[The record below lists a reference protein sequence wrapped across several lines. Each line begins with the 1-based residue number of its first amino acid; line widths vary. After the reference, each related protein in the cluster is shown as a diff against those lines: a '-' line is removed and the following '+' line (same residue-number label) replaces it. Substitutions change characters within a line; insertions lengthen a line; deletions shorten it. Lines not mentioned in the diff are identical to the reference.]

1 MNCWKKRW
9 SGWRNKKTIA
19 TFADLNYEKQKIMKT
34 EKQVKGNRGEEKAVE
49 YLQSNGYTIL
59 ERNWQIGHLEVDIIA
74 SNEDFLVIV
83 EVKTRKSNT
92 FGEPEEF
99 VTLQKQRNLIR
110 AAAAY
115 ITKFGITKEVRFDI
129 VSVILND
136 QQPKEV
142 RHIPDAF
149 KPRW

>member
-1 MNCWKKRW
+1 
-9 SGWRNKKTIA
+9 
-19 TFADLNYEKQKIMKT
+19 MKT

-110 AAAAY
+110 AASAY

-129 VSVILND
+129 VSVILNE
-136 QQPKEV
+136 QQSEEV
-142 RHIPDAF
+142 KHIPDAF

>member
-1 MNCWKKRW
+1 
-9 SGWRNKKTIA
+9 
-19 TFADLNYEKQKIMKT
+19 MKT
-34 EKQVKGNRGEEKAVE
+34 EKQIKGNRGEDLAAS
-49 YLQSNGYTIL
+49 YLESNGYVIL

-74 SNEDFLVIV
+74 TTESFLVFA

-92 FGEPEEF
+92 FGEPEDF

-110 AAAAY
+110 AASAY
-115 ITKFGITKEVRFDI
+115 IRKFNITKEVRFDI
-129 VSVILND
+129 LSVILNE
-136 QQPKEV
+136 QQESAV

>member
-9 SGWRNKKTIA
+9 NGCRNKKTIA

-74 SNEDFLVIV
+74 SNEDFLIIV

-136 QQPKEV
+136 QQPEEV

>member
-1 MNCWKKRW
+1 
-9 SGWRNKKTIA
+9 
-19 TFADLNYEKQKIMKT
+19 MKT
-34 EKQVKGNRGEEKAVE
+34 EKQIKGNRGEYIAAS
-49 YLQSNGYTIL
+49 YLESNGYKIL
-59 ERNWQIGHLEVDIIA
+59 ERNWQVGHLEVDIIA
-74 SNEDFLVIV
+74 STDDFLVFA

-92 FGEPEEF
+92 FGEPEDF

-115 ITKFGITKEVRFDI
+115 IRKLGITKEVRFDI
-129 VSVILND
+129 LSVILNEK
-136 QQPKEV
+136 QEGTV

>member
-1 MNCWKKRW
+1 
-9 SGWRNKKTIA
+9 
-19 TFADLNYEKQKIMKT
+19 MKT
-34 EKQVKGNRGEEKAVE
+34 EKQVKGNCGEEKAVE

-110 AAAAY
+110 AAGAY

-136 QQPKEV
+136 Q
-142 RHIPDAF
+142 
-149 KPRW
+149 

>member
-1 MNCWKKRW
+1 MK
-9 SGWRNKKTIA
+9 
-19 TFADLNYEKQKIMKT
+19 NYYICKLLTEENILFMKT
-34 EKQVKGNRGEEKAVE
+34 EKQIKGRRGEDIAAE

-74 SNEDFLVIV
+74 STDEFLIIA

-92 FGEPEEF
+92 FGEPEDF

-110 AAAAY
+110 AAASY

-129 VSVILND
+129 VSVIL
-136 QQPKEV
+136 KEGQDNEI

>member
-1 MNCWKKRW
+1 
-9 SGWRNKKTIA
+9 
-19 TFADLNYEKQKIMKT
+19 MKT
-34 EKQVKGNRGEEKAVE
+34 EKQIKGNRGEEKAID
-49 YLQSNGYTIL
+49 YLLSNGYVIL
-59 ERNWQIGHLEVDIIA
+59 ERNWKIGHLEVDIIA
-74 SNEDFLVIV
+74 SNEDFLIIV
-83 EVKTRKSNT
+83 EVKTRKSNI

-110 AAAAY
+110 AAASY

-129 VSVILND
+129 VSVIL
-136 QQPKEV
+136 KEGHDNEI

>member
-1 MNCWKKRW
+1 
-9 SGWRNKKTIA
+9 
-19 TFADLNYEKQKIMKT
+19 MKT
-34 EKQVKGNRGEEKAVE
+34 EKQIKGNRGEEKAID
-49 YLQSNGYTIL
+49 YLLSNGYVIL
-59 ERNWQIGHLEVDIIA
+59 ERNWKIGHLEVDIIA
-74 SNEDFLVIV
+74 SNKDFLIIV
-83 EVKTRKSNT
+83 EVKTRKSNI

-110 AAAAY
+110 AAASY

-129 VSVILND
+129 VSVILKDD
-136 QQPKEV
+136 QEAEI

>member
-9 SGWRNKKTIA
+9 NGCRNKKTIA

-49 YLQSNGYTIL
+49 YLLSNGYAIL

-115 ITKFGITKEVRFDI
+115 ITKFVITKEVRFDI

-136 QQPKEV
+136 QQPEEV

>member
-9 SGWRNKKTIA
+9 NGCRNKKTIA

-74 SNEDFLVIV
+74 SNEF
-83 EVKTRKSNT
+83 
-92 FGEPEEF
+92 F
-99 VTLQKQRNLIR
+99 
-110 AAAAY
+110 
-115 ITKFGITKEVRFDI
+115 
-129 VSVILND
+129 
-136 QQPKEV
+136 
-142 RHIPDAF
+142 
-149 KPRW
+149 

>member
-1 MNCWKKRW
+1 
-9 SGWRNKKTIA
+9 
-19 TFADLNYEKQKIMKT
+19 MKT
-34 EKQVKGNRGEEKAVE
+34 EKQEKGNSGEGKAVE

-59 ERNWQIGHLEVDIIA
+59 ERNWRIGHLEVDIIA

-83 EVKTRKSNT
+83 EVKTRKSSA

-110 AAAAY
+110 AAASY

-129 VSVILND
+129 VSVILNE
-136 QQPKEV
+136 QQTAEV
-142 RHIPDAF
+142 KHIPDAF